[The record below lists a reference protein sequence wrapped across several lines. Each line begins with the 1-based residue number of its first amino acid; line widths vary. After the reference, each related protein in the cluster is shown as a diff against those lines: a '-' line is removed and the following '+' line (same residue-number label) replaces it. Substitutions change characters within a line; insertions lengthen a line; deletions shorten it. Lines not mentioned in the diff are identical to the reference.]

1 MKLALLILPLF
12 LAGCFTTVPVTQK
25 FPEAPVILLEKCP
38 QLIEMSE
45 NENSIKDLL
54 AVVIQNYGMYYQCSE
69 SVNGWQEWYKET
81 QKIMNGK
88 KK

>member
-12 LAGCFTTVPVTQK
+12 LTGCFTTVPVTQK
-25 FPEAPVILLEKCP
+25 FPEAPEILLEKCP
-38 QLIEMSE
+38 QLIEVPE
-45 NENSIKDLL
+45 DQNSIKNLM
-54 AVVIQNYGMYYQCSE
+54 AVVIQNYGTYYQCSE